1 MSNDLSKTRLLHGAG
16 IAASGF
22 LTGYITLFSITD
34 RYALLAAPTT
44 ETAEVWQRLY
54 NVGKNTAPVMAVAA
68 SGIFGYLAYQAPT
81 KELGQLYTASALLL
95 PMIAP
100 FTIFGMKSTNDALHL
115 AADQGTTDTGRIRD
129 LLDTWWKLNAVRA
142 VITGSATALAV
153 WASARPFVTLT
164 PFK

>member
-1 MSNDLSKTRLLHGAG
+1 
-16 IAASGF
+16 
-22 LTGYITLFSITD
+22 
-34 RYALLAAPTT
+34 
-44 ETAEVWQRLY
+44 
-54 NVGKNTAPVMAVAA
+54 
-68 SGIFGYLAYQAPT
+68 
-81 KELGQLYTASALLL
+81 
-95 PMIAP
+95 MIAP